1 MTETHLLNEGNH
13 IFEKN
18 EEADNTIIIFMSD
31 NGELVSESYRCG
43 GECGINPHSP
53 PHFPHIPHCFP
64 HTLIILFLHYFI
76 IYQHFTNSLF
86 PLARTLIFIKS

>member
-31 NGELVSESYRCG
+31 NGEFVSESYRCG
-43 GECGINPHSP
+43 GGGGVVLKTNPHHKQKKTP
-53 PHFPHIPHCFP
+53 QEKTQTKKKKIE
-64 HTLIILFLHYFI
+64 
-76 IYQHFTNSLF
+76 
-86 PLARTLIFIKS
+86 KKKE